1 MSTPV
6 ALPATPPDP
15 KGPTALRPPA
25 EDIQSSQPQQQVQQ
39 PAPAPAEPPPTAM
52 NLDTRLVIEEDK
64 QTRTFIYK
72 TLDRETGEVLQ
83 QFPREQV
90 LRLRQ
95 DPSYTPGQVLKART

>member
-6 ALPATPPDP
+6 GLPVTPPDP
-15 KGPTALRPPA
+15 QGPAVVRPPA
-25 EDIQSSQPQQQVQQ
+25 EDSQALQPPPI
-39 PAPAPAEPPPTAM
+39 PAPMP
-52 NLDTRLVIEEDK
+52 LDTRLVIEEDK

-72 TLDRETGEVLQ
+72 TLDRETGKVIQ

-95 DPSYTPGQVLKART
+95 DPDYTPGQVLKART

>member
-15 KGPTALRPPA
+15 KGPAVVRSPVEDNQALTPPP
-25 EDIQSSQPQQQVQQ
+25 ITTQ
-39 PAPAPAEPPPTAM
+39 PA
-52 NLDTRLVIEEDK
+52 LDTRLVIEEDK

-72 TLDRETGEVLQ
+72 TLDRETGKVLQ

-95 DPSYTPGQVLKART
+95 DPDYTPGQVLKART

>member
-15 KGPTALRPPA
+15 KGNVVVRPPA
-25 EDIQSSQPQQQVQQ
+25 EDTQALRPPPI
-39 PAPAPAEPPPTAM
+39 PAPPS
-52 NLDTRLVIEEDK
+52 LDTRLVIEEDK

-72 TLDRETGEVLQ
+72 TLDRETGKVLQ

-90 LRLRQ
+90 LRLHQ
-95 DPSYTPGQVLKART
+95 DPEYTPGQVLKART